1 MAQLN
6 RTFFDYL
13 SMAHAERVHSQ
24 VLGWLLSLDEAIL
37 PEKQKSSFLNSLF
50 GLDEEF
56 TEIEANTEVD
66 SIDIIIETNLGGFL
80 IENKLKSSEHSG
92 QTKKYAER
100 YPQYKKYYLS
110 LIGEL
115 PFHNEWKAITYKH
128 LRDSL
133 NLITISKSFRESYF
147 LEDYQLTVNNL
158 VTTYEAFLLNPS
170 AYPNVFSDGAKT
182 KSQKK
187 PCEDKDSIY
196 NYIRV
201 NQLETIFQKAYLHE
215 IMRKIDFDNY
225 YEVNESHGN
234 ALLQVVVFGVDYNGK
249 GYNIGFQLQADTFKI
264 NIASTNYHVSSIS
277 EIDDKLLNSFKE
289 VYLNKNGYYRFNKAR
304 SKAYLSVS
312 KQKEK
317 GIKSDEIAIEIKA
330 EIDFIIS
337 QQSEFENKLKSTNQ
351 Y

>member
-13 SMAHAERVHSQ
+13 SMAHAERIHSQ
-24 VLGWLLSLDEAIL
+24 VLGWLLSLEEAIL

-50 GLDEEF
+50 GLNEEF
-56 TEIEANTEVD
+56 TAIEANTEVD

-100 YPQYKKYYLS
+100 YPKHKKYYLS
-110 LIGEL
+110 LIGEF
-115 PFHNEWKAITYKH
+115 PFHNEWTAITYKH

-133 NLITISKSFRESYF
+133 NLINISESFRESYF

-158 VTTYEAFLLNPS
+158 VTTYEAFLVNPT
-170 AYPNVFSDGAKT
+170 AYPNVFNDGVKT
-182 KSQKK
+182 KDQKK
-187 PCEDKDSIY
+187 ESYKDHIQ

-215 IMRKIDFDNY
+215 IMKNTDVGYY

-234 ALLQVVVFGVDYNGK
+234 ALLQVVVFEVIYNEK
-249 GYNIGFQLQADTFKI
+249 KYNVGFQLQADTFKI
-264 NIASTNYHVSSIS
+264 NVASTNYRLSNVS

-289 VYLNKNGYYRFNKAR
+289 VFLSKNGYNRFNKAR

-317 GIKSDEIAIEIKA
+317 CIKSNEIAIEIKT
-330 EIDFIIS
+330 EIDFIVS
-337 QQSEFENKLKSTNQ
+337 QQSEFENKLKNTNQ
-351 Y
+351 

>member
-24 VLGWLLSLDEAIL
+24 VLGWLLSLNEAIL

-50 GLDEEF
+50 GLNEEF
-56 TEIEANTEVD
+56 TKIKVETETD

-100 YPQYKKYYLS
+100 YPQHKKYYLS

-133 NLITISKSFRESYF
+133 NLINISKSFRESYF

-158 VTTYEAFLLNPS
+158 VTAYDAFLQNPY
-170 AYPNVFSDGAKT
+170 AYPNVFDDGVKT
-182 KSQKK
+182 KHQKEK
-187 PCEDKDSIY
+187 YEDIIQ

-215 IMRKIDFDNY
+215 MMKKIDIDNY

-234 ALLQVVVFGVDYNGK
+234 ALLQVVVFGVDYNEK
-249 GYNIGFQLQADTFKI
+249 KYNIGFQLQADTFKI
-264 NIASTNYHVSSIS
+264 NIASTNYHGSSIS

-289 VYLNKNGYYRFNKAR
+289 VFLNKNGFYRFNKAR

-317 GIKSDEIAIEIKA
+317 GIKSDEIATEIKA
-330 EIDFIIS
+330 EIDFIVS